1 MFLFRAASIDFA
13 QQDKRGQKCEN
24 RITTHHGNINIGLIG
39 CRATG
44 SGLVI
49 TPVSTER
56 VKLAVVCNPVE
67 ETVKSLG
74 AEFGVPHT

>member
-1 MFLFRAASIDFA
+1 M
-13 QQDKRGQKCEN
+13 K
-24 RITTHHGNINIGLIG
+24 NINIGPIG